1 MQPYQISASV
11 DLLSNSH
18 SDPIVPAESVSNGH
32 PVPLSTSPVQ
42 SVNSNPLPVPPIDG
56 ANPSVP
62 DSNPS
67 DPQGELKT
75 VELGETYPYSLS
87 SHVDRN
93 VCIVRTVV

>member
-11 DLLSNSH
+11 GLLSNSH
-18 SDPIVPAESVSNGH
+18 SDPIVPAESAPSGQ
-32 PVPLSTSPVQ
+32 PVPSVTSPVQ
-42 SVNSNPLPVPPIDG
+42 PVNSNPVPVPPVNG
-56 ANPSVP
+56 TNPSVP

-67 DPQGELKT
+67 GPPGELKT

-93 VCIVRTVV
+93 VCTVRTVV